1 MSSKRKVIVVKLSGA
16 LFFSEKFEPMV
27 STFKRALKKNAELS
41 LALIAGGG
49 SEARR
54 YIAAAKE
61 LGADQATQDEIGI
74 EVSRLNARVLVTAL
88 KGIAYP
94 KVATSLTESVE
105 AIEVIGSRIV
115 ALGGLL
121 AGQSTNAVGALV
133 AEKLGAAYFY
143 NLTDVDGVYTKN
155 PSLHKDAKKL
165 NSVTAKDLSKILGNE
180 SMTAGGYDLMDM
192 VALRILQR
200 SEIRTK
206 IMLCDPTVI
215 ERALNGR
222 ARNLGTEVIT
232 DS

>member
-1 MSSKRKVIVVKLSGA
+1 MVKLSGA

-27 STFKRALKKNAELS
+27 SAIKRAVKKRGDLS

-54 YIAAAKE
+54 YISVARE

-74 EVSRLNARVLVTAL
+74 EVSRLNARVLATAL

-94 KVATSLTESVE
+94 KVATSLTEAAE

-115 ALGGLL
+115 TLGGLL
-121 AGQSTNAVGALV
+121 PGQSTNAVGALV
-133 AEKLGAAYFY
+133 AEKLGAESFY
-143 NLTDVDGVYTKN
+143 NLTDVNGVYTKN
-155 PSLHKDAKKL
+155 PSIYKDAKKL
-165 NSVTAKDLSKILGNE
+165 NSVSAKDLSKILGKE
-180 SMTAGGYDLMDM
+180 SMSAGGYDLMDM

-200 SEIRTK
+200 SKIRTK
-206 IMLCDPTVI
+206 IMLCDPIVL
-215 ERALNGR
+215 ERALDGR
-222 ARNLGTEVIT
+222 AKKLGTEVIT